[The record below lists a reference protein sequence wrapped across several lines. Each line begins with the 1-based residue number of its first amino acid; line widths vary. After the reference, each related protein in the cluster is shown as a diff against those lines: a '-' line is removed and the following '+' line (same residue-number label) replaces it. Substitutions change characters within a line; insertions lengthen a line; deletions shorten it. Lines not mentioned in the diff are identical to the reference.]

1 LRKKFPRNGRLQRP
15 AFAWNCSAPVRKAL
29 TSGLSGIMDGAADAS
44 KIAGVFALQERMMAV
59 RLAGRKLVAFH
70 PDRDLKCSPE
80 RFGFSPTLQ
89 IISSHQPILA

>member
-1 LRKKFPRNGRLQRP
+1 
-15 AFAWNCSAPVRKAL
+15 
-29 TSGLSGIMDGAADAS
+29 MDGAADAS

-80 RFGFSPTLQ
+80 CFGFSPTLQ